1 MKYLEAFLELTGLI
15 TWVIIIFG
23 LATGFFLRL
32 RRAKEEN
39 DGIYQKELESLRKAK
54 TDSDEDYFY
63 HSHMN
68 F

>member
-1 MKYLEAFLELTGLI
+1 MEYLKAFFTLTGLI

-23 LATGFFLRL
+23 LVTGFFLRL

-39 DGIYQKELESLRKAK
+39 DSIHQKELESLRKAK